1 MFGAS
6 ILTSGALTLAG
17 LTESNSKMGL
27 GFLVYCVSI
36 FLLSHAGIMI
46 QLHLAYDKCH
56 DQDAEHKENVLLPTD

>member
-6 ILTSGALTLAG
+6 MITFGALSLAG
-17 LTESNSKMGL
+17 LTDSSSKMGL

-46 QLHLAYDKCH
+46 QLHLAFDKCH
-56 DQDAEHKENVLLPTD
+56 DQDAEHKENVLLPAY